1 MSINTSVPGVYI
13 EENASPS
20 ISVSSNATAIP
31 LFIGRFKPIKSELAG
46 VITRI
51 SSWLEYTTLFDATL
65 TASANVSIQSPSY
78 KITAPTE
85 VQDPVASIALKLY
98 FQNGGGPCYICPLE
112 KSDDT
117 QQLAAL
123 PNLIDKVGEI
133 TLIACTE
140 NDKAYCTAVYGALD
154 VLLNQHKGYF
164 LLANS
169 PDGKAPAGVSPSSQ
183 IGVYYPDLLVT
194 YVRKFEDKNVHVSNN
209 YNGSIQHNTL
219 DHWRTNP
226 DYFKAFLAVIDQSL
240 NEEIPK
246 PLYIQPSAL
255 MAAVY
260 CKTDRE
266 RGVWKAPANVVLSG
280 VNDVSVRVTDDAQ
293 GVMNTAGV
301 NVIRYF
307 TGRGVT
313 VWGARTLETDSDDWR
328 YIPVRRLFDA
338 AERDI
343 KKALQSMVFE
353 PNSQPTWKRVQAAV
367 ENYLYHLWRQG
378 GLAGDKEEEA
388 YFVRIGKDI
397 TMTDDDINQG
407 KMIIQVGMA
416 AVRPA
421 EFIILQFTQDLG
433 Q

>member
-20 ISVSSNATAIP
+20 ISVSPGGTAVP

-65 TASANVSIQSPSY
+65 SSAAYVTIKEPCDFAGFGAYDPLASLS
-78 KITAPTE
+78 
-85 VQDPVASIALKLY
+85 LKLY
-98 FQNGGGPCYICPLE
+98 FQNGGGFCYVYPYPYPYVYQEYGVTPPELNE
-112 KSDDT
+112 LQELVD
-117 QQLAAL
+117 
-123 PNLIDKVGEI
+123 NVGDI
-133 TLIACTE
+133 TLLACTE
-140 NDKAYCTAVYGALD
+140 VDEPCCTKVYTALSE
-154 VLLNQHKGYF
+154 LLNKSKGYF

-169 PDGKAPAGVSPSSQ
+169 ADGNVPAGISPSSRVA
-183 IGVYYPDLLVT
+183 VYYPDVAVP
-194 YVRKFEDKNVHVSNN
+194 YIRKFDDKDVTVIYIGHWSN
-209 YNGSIQHNTL
+209 SLEWCRQHADKKMGTLCDKYLNT
-219 DHWRTNP
+219 
-226 DYFKAFLAVIDQSL
+226 
-240 NEEIPK
+240 EIPK
-246 PLYIQPSAL
+246 PSYIPPSAL

-313 VWGARTLETDSDDWR
+313 VWGARTLEADSDDWR

-367 ENYLYHLWRQG
+367 ENYLYHLWKQG